1 MTDENKDIC
10 PETPE
15 NPDLPETPEAAPEE
29 PKEVVSWYIPQ
40 EPQGREVV
48 SYYVQRDPM
57 PQNVWQQAAKKE
69 KRRSRLWL
77 WISLAV
83 LAVTVAAVV
92 LAAILGGNSGSGQH
106 RPLPDGDGDNP
117 SSIVDIFGSKATT
130 IPKIQGDPGVRLAC
144 RDPQGQPLTAQEV
157 YAKVNPSVVTVVS
170 EQSEGASIGTGVIMT
185 SDGYIITNAHVISGG
200 KSCWVALDTGVTYE
214 VNLVGFDEEEDLAVL
229 KADPQNPLPA
239 AEFGNSDLVQVGD
252 TAYAI
257 GNPLGVELRGTMT
270 NGIISA
276 VNRAVEVDGKTM
288 TLLQTSAALNN
299 GNSGG
304 PLINEYGQV
313 IGINSAKVAAVD
325 YEGIGFAIPV
335 SEAKPIIDQLLQYG
349 YVKGRAKL
357 GITGQVINEAL
368 SQINGIPVGVY
379 IWSIDP
385 TSELAGKN
393 VTQGDI
399 IIAIDGQKITD
410 FNDISAVL
418 KTKAP
423 GDVVTLTLY
432 RSAKGVSNSGRSFDV
447 TTILMED
454 IDSGMT
460 GTARN

>member
-117 SSIVDIFGSKATT
+117 SSIVDIFGSKTTT
-130 IPKIQGDPGVRLAC
+130 IPKIQGDPGVRLTC
-144 RDPQGQPLTAQEV
+144 RDPQSQPLTAQEV

-185 SDGYIITNAHVISGG
+185 SDGHIITNA
-200 KSCWVALDTGVTYE
+200 C
-214 VNLVGFDEEEDLAVL
+214 DLRR
-229 KADPQNPLPA
+229 Q
-239 AEFGNSDLVQVGD
+239 
-252 TAYAI
+252 
-257 GNPLGVELRGTMT
+257 EL
-270 NGIISA
+270 
-276 VNRAVEVDGKTM
+276 
-288 TLLQTSAALNN
+288 L
-299 GNSGG
+299 GG
-304 PLINEYGQV
+304 PGHRRHL
-313 IGINSAKVAAVD
+313 
-325 YEGIGFAIPV
+325 
-335 SEAKPIIDQLLQYG
+335 
-349 YVKGRAKL
+349 
-357 GITGQVINEAL
+357 
-368 SQINGIPVGVY
+368 
-379 IWSIDP
+379 
-385 TSELAGKN
+385 
-393 VTQGDI
+393 
-399 IIAIDGQKITD
+399 
-410 FNDISAVL
+410 
-418 KTKAP
+418 
-423 GDVVTLTLY
+423 
-432 RSAKGVSNSGRSFDV
+432 
-447 TTILMED
+447 
-454 IDSGMT
+454 
-460 GTARN
+460 